1 MLRPLKRRLTR
12 RNLLLRRCVVC
23 KAVCVFALVGS
34 AHAGITHT
42 HTHTQTHT
50 HTSMNSWHCVYVCVC
65 TYVCV
70 CLLAV
75 LRSCLYARAT
85 VHHVWPAFFV
95 GRPA

>member
-42 HTHTQTHT
+42 HTHTHTQTHT

-70 CLLAV
+70 CL
-75 LRSCLYARAT
+75 SARGFTFLLVCKSDGASR
-85 VHHVWPAFFV
+85 VARIFR
-95 GRPA
+95 G